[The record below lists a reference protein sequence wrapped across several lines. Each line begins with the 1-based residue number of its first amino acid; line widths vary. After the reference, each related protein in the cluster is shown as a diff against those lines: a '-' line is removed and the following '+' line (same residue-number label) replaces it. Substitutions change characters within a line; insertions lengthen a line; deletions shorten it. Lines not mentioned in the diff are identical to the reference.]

1 MIQDIN
7 PAKEYLIVKLK
18 RLEGGSFTDY
28 HR

>member
-7 PAKEYLIVKLK
+7 PAKEYPIVKLR